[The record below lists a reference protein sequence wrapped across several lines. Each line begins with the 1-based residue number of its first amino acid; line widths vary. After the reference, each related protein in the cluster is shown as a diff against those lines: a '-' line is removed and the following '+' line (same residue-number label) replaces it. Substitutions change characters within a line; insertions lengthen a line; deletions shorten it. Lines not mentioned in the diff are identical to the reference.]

1 MPRPKTSTLLLIAF
15 NALVLAAAIVG
26 CNLFNRDSE
35 PPAAVE
41 TIVVSLP
48 EEAPQEFGVLFEVYK
63 HLLEDHYDRD
73 NLTATQLS
81 RGAIKGMLD
90 ALDDD
95 HSAYLA
101 PELFSAELE
110 RFRGNFE
117 GIGAEVTERNGQI
130 LVVAPIPDTPAE
142 DAGIHSGDVILEVNG
157 QSVEGLGVYEVVDL
171 IRGPRG
177 TDVELLILHRN
188 ASSPTKI
195 VITRGVVI
203 VPTLDIRI
211 LSGGIAHLQL
221 NFFGE
226 NTLEEFEKAMA
237 RAERL
242 KAKGIILDLRNN
254 PGGRVDTVVELTS
267 RFLDDGL
274 VLYQMDGR
282 HQRMEYHVTG
292 GSKAPD
298 LPLIVLVNEFSAS
311 ASEIMAGALRDH
323 GRAQLVGVT
332 TFGKGSVN
340 IQRPLSDGSGIYY
353 SIARWFTPA
362 GDMIEGD
369 GIDPDVVV
377 ESDHEGNE
385 DFQLD
390 KAIELLREATAYL
403 PPSPLPGEG
412 SDGGDSPPL
421 TLSLSKGRAGAH
433 LLPSSAHPE
442 PISSHPLT
450 LSLSKGRAS
459 PVTPASPSVIP
470 AKAGIQGAGFGVD
483 RP

>member
-1 MPRPKTSTLLLIAF
+1 MPLPKIPTLLLIAF
-15 NALVLAAAIVG
+15 NVLVLAAAIIG
-26 CNLFNRDSE
+26 CNLFERDSQ
-35 PPAAVE
+35 PPIVSE
-41 TIVVSLP
+41 TLDILSSDAP
-48 EEAPQEFGVLFEVYK
+48 EEFGVLFEVYN

-95 HSAYLA
+95 HSAYLD

-130 LVVAPIPDTPAE
+130 IVVAPIPDTPAE
-142 DAGIHSGDVILEVNG
+142 DAGINSGDIILEVNG

-177 TDVELLILHRN
+177 TEVELLILHPK
-188 ASSPTKI
+188 ASSPTRI

-203 VPTLDIRI
+203 VPTLDLRI
-211 LSGGIAHLQL
+211 LSGGLAHVQL
-221 NFFGE
+221 HFFGE
-226 NTLEEFEKAMA
+226 NTLEEFGKAME

-242 KAKGIILDLRNN
+242 KARGIILDLRNN
-254 PGGRVDTVVELTS
+254 PGGRVDTVVDLTS

-282 HQRMEYHVTG
+282 QNRVEYQVTG

-298 LPLIVLVNEFSAS
+298 LPLIVLINEFSAS

-323 GRAQLVGVT
+323 GRARLVGTT

-340 IQRPLSDGSGIYY
+340 IQRPLSDGSGVYY
-353 SIARWFTPA
+353 SIARWFTPG
-362 GDMIEGD
+362 GDLIEGE
-369 GIDPDVVV
+369 GIEPDIVV
-377 ESDHEGNE
+377 ESDDESSE

-390 KAIELLREATAYL
+390 KAIELLREA
-403 PPSPLPGEG
+403 
-412 SDGGDSPPL
+412 
-421 TLSLSKGRAGAH
+421 
-433 LLPSSAHPE
+433 
-442 PISSHPLT
+442 II
-450 LSLSKGRAS
+450 AS
-459 PVTPASPSVIP
+459 
-470 AKAGIQGAGFGVD
+470 G
-483 RP
+483 

>member
-1 MPRPKTSTLLLIAF
+1 LKVPLPKIPTLLLIAF
-15 NALVLAAAIVG
+15 NVLVLAAAIIG
-26 CNLFNRDSE
+26 CNLFERDSQ
-35 PPAAVE
+35 PPIVSE
-41 TIVVSLP
+41 TLDILSSDAP
-48 EEAPQEFGVLFEVYK
+48 EEFGVLFEVYN

-95 HSAYLA
+95 HSAYLD

-130 LVVAPIPDTPAE
+130 IVVAPIPDTPAE
-142 DAGIHSGDVILEVNG
+142 DAGINSGDIILEVNG

-177 TDVELLILHRN
+177 TEVELLILHPK
-188 ASSPTKI
+188 ASSPTRI

-203 VPTLDIRI
+203 VPTLDLRI
-211 LSGGIAHLQL
+211 LSGGLAHVQL
-221 NFFGE
+221 HFFGE
-226 NTLEEFEKAMA
+226 NTLEEFGKAME

-242 KAKGIILDLRNN
+242 KARGIILDLRNN
-254 PGGRVDTVVELTS
+254 PGGRVDTVVDLTS

-282 HQRMEYHVTG
+282 QNRVEYQVTG

-298 LPLIVLVNEFSAS
+298 LPLIVLINEFSAS

-323 GRAQLVGVT
+323 GRARLVGTT

-340 IQRPLSDGSGIYY
+340 IQRPLSDGSGVYY
-353 SIARWFTPA
+353 SIARWFTPG
-362 GDMIEGD
+362 GDLIEGE
-369 GIDPDVVV
+369 GIEPDIMV
-377 ESDHEGNE
+377 ESDDESSE

-390 KAIELLREATAYL
+390 KAIELLREA
-403 PPSPLPGEG
+403 
-412 SDGGDSPPL
+412 
-421 TLSLSKGRAGAH
+421 
-433 LLPSSAHPE
+433 
-442 PISSHPLT
+442 II
-450 LSLSKGRAS
+450 AS
-459 PVTPASPSVIP
+459 
-470 AKAGIQGAGFGVD
+470 G
-483 RP
+483 

>member
-1 MPRPKTSTLLLIAF
+1 MPLPKTSTLLFVAFSVLVLIA
-15 NALVLAAAIVG
+15 VIVG
-26 CNLFNRDSE
+26 CNPFDREPE
-35 PPAAVE
+35 PPIASE
-41 TIVVSLP
+41 TVAPLP
-48 EEAPQEFGVLFEVYK
+48 EDAPEEFGVLFEVYN

-95 HSAYLA
+95 HSAFLD

-130 LVVAPIPDTPAE
+130 IVVAPIPDTPAE

-157 QSVEGLGVYEVVDL
+157 QSVEGMGVYEVVDL
-171 IRGPRG
+171 IRGPEG
-177 TDVELLILHRN
+177 TDVELLVLHPK

-211 LSGGIAHLQL
+211 LSGGLAHVQLQ
-221 NFFGE
+221 FFGE
-226 NTLEEFEKAMA
+226 NTLEEFGKAME
-237 RAERL
+237 RAKRL

-282 HQRMEYHVTG
+282 QQRTEYHVTG
-292 GSKAPD
+292 GNKAPD
-298 LPLIVLVNEFSAS
+298 LPMIVLINEFSAS

-323 GRAQLVGVT
+323 GRARLVGTT

-340 IQRPLSDGSGIYY
+340 IQRPLSDGSGVYY
-353 SIARWFTPA
+353 SIARWFTPG
-362 GDMIEGD
+362 GDLIEGE
-369 GIDPDVVV
+369 GIEPDIVV
-377 ESDHEGNE
+377 EQDHEDTE

-390 KAIELLREATAYL
+390 KAIELLRETVV
-403 PPSPLPGEG
+403 
-412 SDGGDSPPL
+412 
-421 TLSLSKGRAGAH
+421 
-433 LLPSSAHPE
+433 
-442 PISSHPLT
+442 
-450 LSLSKGRAS
+450 AS
-459 PVTPASPSVIP
+459 
-470 AKAGIQGAGFGVD
+470 G
-483 RP
+483 

>member
-1 MPRPKTSTLLLIAF
+1 MPFPKTSTLLLVAF
-15 NALVLAAAIVG
+15 SVLVLAAVIAG
-26 CNLFNRDSE
+26 CNPFDRDPE
-35 PPAAVE
+35 PPIASE
-41 TIVVSLP
+41 TVAPLP
-48 EEAPQEFGVLFEVYK
+48 SDAPEEFGVLFEVYN

-95 HSAYLA
+95 HSAFLD

-130 LVVAPIPDTPAE
+130 IVVAPIPDTPAE

-157 QSVEGLGVYEVVDL
+157 QSVEGMGVYEVVDL

-177 TDVELLILHRN
+177 TDVELLVLHQK

-211 LSGGIAHLQL
+211 LSGGLAHVQLQ
-221 NFFGE
+221 FFGE
-226 NTLEEFEKAMA
+226 NTLEEFGKAMD

-242 KAKGIILDLRNN
+242 KARGIILDLRNN

-267 RFLDDGL
+267 RFLEDGL

-282 HQRMEYHVTG
+282 QNLLEYQVTG
-292 GSKAPD
+292 GNKAPD
-298 LPLIVLVNEFSAS
+298 LPMIVLINEFSAS

-323 GRAQLVGVT
+323 GRARLVGTT

-340 IQRPLSDGSGIYY
+340 IQRPLSDGSGVYY
-353 SIARWFTPA
+353 SIARWFTPG
-362 GDMIEGD
+362 GDLIEGE
-369 GIDPDVVV
+369 GIEPDILV
-377 ESDHEGNE
+377 ESDHEGTE

-390 KAIELLREATAYL
+390 KAIELLRETVA
-403 PPSPLPGEG
+403 
-412 SDGGDSPPL
+412 
-421 TLSLSKGRAGAH
+421 
-433 LLPSSAHPE
+433 
-442 PISSHPLT
+442 
-450 LSLSKGRAS
+450 AS
-459 PVTPASPSVIP
+459 
-470 AKAGIQGAGFGVD
+470 G
-483 RP
+483 

>member
-1 MPRPKTSTLLLIAF
+1 MPRPTTSSPLLVAF
-15 NALVLAAAIVG
+15 SVLVLAAVLAG
-26 CNLFNRDSE
+26 CNPFDRDPE
-35 PPAAVE
+35 PAPAAATE
-41 TIVVSLP
+41 TLAPLP
-48 EEAPQEFGVLFEVYK
+48 SDAPEEFGVLFEVYN

-73 NLTATQLS
+73 NLTASQLS

-95 HSAYLA
+95 HSAYLD

-130 LVVAPIPDTPAE
+130 IVVAPIPDTPAE

-157 QSVEGLGVYEVVDL
+157 QSVEGMGVYEVVDL

-177 TDVELLILHRN
+177 TDVELLVLHPK

-211 LSGGIAHLQL
+211 LSGGLAHVQLQ
-221 NFFGE
+221 FFGE
-226 NTLEEFEKAMA
+226 NTLEEFGKAMN

-267 RFLDDGL
+267 RFLENGL

-282 HQRMEYHVTG
+282 QQRTEYQVTG
-292 GSKAPD
+292 GNKAPD
-298 LPLIVLVNEFSAS
+298 LPMIVLINEFSAS

-323 GRAQLVGVT
+323 GRARLVGTT

-340 IQRPLSDGSGIYY
+340 IQRPLSDGSGVYY
-353 SIARWFTPA
+353 SIARWFTPG
-362 GDMIEGD
+362 GDLIEGE
-369 GIDPDVVV
+369 GIEPDIVV
-377 ESDHEGNE
+377 EQDHEDTE

-390 KAIELLREATAYL
+390 KAIELLQGTV
-403 PPSPLPGEG
+403 
-412 SDGGDSPPL
+412 
-421 TLSLSKGRAGAH
+421 
-433 LLPSSAHPE
+433 SA
-442 PISSHPLT
+442 S
-450 LSLSKGRAS
+450 G
-459 PVTPASPSVIP
+459 
-470 AKAGIQGAGFGVD
+470 
-483 RP
+483 